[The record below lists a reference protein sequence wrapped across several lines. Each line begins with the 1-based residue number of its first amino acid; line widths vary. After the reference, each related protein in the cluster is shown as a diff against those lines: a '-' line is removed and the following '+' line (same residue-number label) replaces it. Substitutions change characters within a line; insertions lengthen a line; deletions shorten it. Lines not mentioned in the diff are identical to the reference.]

1 MYFWFEL
8 QNIQDSMQSKPA
20 FKAQKIQIK
29 VSNL

>member
-8 QNIQDSMQSKPA
+8 QNIHDSMESKPV
-20 FKAQKIQIK
+20 FKAQKIQSK